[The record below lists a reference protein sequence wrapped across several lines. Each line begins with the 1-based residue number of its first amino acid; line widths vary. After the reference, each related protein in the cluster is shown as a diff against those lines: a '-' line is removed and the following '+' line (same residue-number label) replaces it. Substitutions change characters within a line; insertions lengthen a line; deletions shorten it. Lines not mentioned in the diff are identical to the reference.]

1 MTLEELLAELEALL
15 EKAKT
20 AADDAEAEGLTDEEL
35 ARAEELQ
42 NEIDTLNAKRARV
55 TAVQERAAKNVAPA
69 TKPVLPQSN
78 GGVRDDDDAIQLRKA
93 FDSYVRTG
101 KANSDITQLRA
112 QGEGVPSKGGYLV
125 PDVLRDKIVERKVAF
140 GGLLNHVEKFDTST
154 GATQTWPV
162 VDDTA
167 TLAEITP
174 EHTAPVGGADLVFG
188 QADIGAYKYSSV
200 GAGGQPLRISFELA
214 QDAAFDIE
222 GLVKN
227 KLGERIHRKQARDAV
242 RGSGVSEPLGI
253 TTGKVGVEIATNTGI
268 VYDDLI
274 EFIHSIDPEYREFA
288 KWVFNDNTLK
298 TLRKLK
304 DSHGDP
310 VYRDGGA
317 LMGDMTKAPGG
328 GRLLGYEV
336 VIDQAFPD
344 ISPANNTIN
353 WGVFGDLSESYVW
366 RNVKDLVLIVNP
378 YTRVNEGEIE
388 YTMWARADG
397 TVQNPFS
404 FSALTGQA

>member
-1 MTLEELLAELEALL
+1 MTYEELLAELEALL
-15 EKAKT
+15 AKAK
-20 AADDAEAEGLTDEEL
+20 AAAEDAEAEGLSDEEL

-42 NEIDTLNAKRARV
+42 SELDKLNERRARV
-55 TAVQERAAKNVAPA
+55 TSVQERAARNAAPV
-69 TKPVLPQSN
+69 TKPLLPQERN
-78 GGVRDDDDAIQLRKA
+78 DGVRDDDDAVQLRKA
-93 FDSYVRTG
+93 FEAYVRTG
-101 KANSDITQLRA
+101 QGNADITQLRA

-125 PDVLRDKIVERKVAF
+125 PDTLRDKFVERKVSF
-140 GGLLNHVEKFDTST
+140 GGLLNNVEQFTTAT
-154 GATQTWPV
+154 GNTQTWPV

-200 GAGGQPLRISFELA
+200 GANGVPLRISFELA

-242 RGSGVSEPLGI
+242 RGTGVNMPQGI
-253 TTGKVGVEIATNTGI
+253 ITGRVGVEIATNTGV

-274 EFIHSIDPEYREFA
+274 EFIHSIDPEYREGA
-288 KWVFNDNTLK
+288 KWGFNDNTLK
-298 TLRKLK
+298 ILRKFK

-310 VYRDGGA
+310 VYRDGGVF
-317 LMGDMTKAPGG
+317 GDMQKAPGG
-328 GRLLGYEV
+328 GTLLGFPV

-344 ISPANNTIN
+344 IVPGDNTVN
-353 WGVFGDLSESYVW
+353 WGVFGNLAEGYVW
-366 RNVKDLVLIVNP
+366 RNVQDLVLIVNP
-378 YTRVNEGEIE
+378 YTRTNEGEIE
-388 YTMWARADG
+388 YSMWARADG
-397 TVQNPFS
+397 TVQNPFAY
-404 FSALTGQA
+404 SALTGQA